1 MTILNMIECMFAAGF
16 IGGLVVMVITIRNAP
31 IDNSEESPK

>member
-16 IGGLVVMVITIRNAP
+16 IGGLVVMVIVGNAP